1 MHVEPRRFAVVEGLL
16 GYSTRRLRD
25 LYDVRVF
32 LAPPEEL
39 RRRWKVQ
46 RDCSR
51 RGYTTDQVL
60 EELDRRE
67 PDSEAH
73 IRPQRRWA
81 DILVCFAPAENGDE
95 GRLDATLTL
104 RSGLVHPDLEPF
116 IGDEASGV
124 RLTVQG
130 GDSSLWIAGDIDRD
144 CAARLEEGVWDRMH
158 FASHLRSE
166 RLGEFTIGTQLHRSE
181 SLAIVQVLILYH
193 LVTARAAV
201 SLGRDG
207 SRADRPPSRSG
218 RSARSAAGPRPAGLG
233 SRAWPTAPRRRGRTS
248 STAWPRRRTSS
259 AWRSRRSA
267 ARSSC
272 WTTAPRSGWRRSCSG
287 PVQARLRAGEAH
299 PRRVRRR
306 GTACRRGRSRRR
318 AAGPPSQGVKGYV
331 GGAVDA
337 VQRRRRHARRAAG
350 LACCRSRSAIRSCA
364 PGWPTCA
371 STSPPCAAARSS

>member
-1 MHVEPRRFAVVEGLL
+1 VPRPVILGVVGDSAAGKTTLTRGLMRVLGESSVAHIAADDYHRYDRAQRAERGITPLDPECNYIEILEQDLAHIRAGRSILKPVYSHKDGTFAPAVHVEPRRFAVVEGLL
-16 GYSTRRLRD
+16 GYTTRRLRD

-67 PDSEAH
+67 HDSEAH

-81 DILVCFAPAENGDE
+81 DILVCFAPNGNGDE
-95 GRLDATLTL
+95 SRLDATLTL
-104 RSGLVHPDLEPF
+104 RSGLVHPDLVPF

-124 RLTVQG
+124 RLTVDG

-166 RLGEFTIGTQLHRSE
+166 RLGEFTVGTQLHRSE

-201 SLGRDG
+201 SLGGDG
-207 SRADRPPSRSG
+207 SRADRP
-218 RSARSAAGPRPAGLG
+218 SAAI
-233 SRAWPTAPRRRGRTS
+233 RAV
-248 STAWPRRRTSS
+248 
-259 AWRSRRSA
+259 
-267 ARSSC
+267 
-272 WTTAPRSGWRRSCSG
+272 SG
-287 PVQARLRAGEAH
+287 
-299 PRRVRRR
+299 
-306 GTACRRGRSRRR
+306 
-318 AAGPPSQGVKGYV
+318 
-331 GGAVDA
+331 
-337 VQRRRRHARRAAG
+337 
-350 LACCRSRSAIRSCA
+350 
-364 PGWPTCA
+364 
-371 STSPPCAAARSS
+371 